1 MKLLGVTVANIHNIC
16 LKMNDI
22 CIPSYCMNAVHLA
35 EQNIGQPR
43 KRWTDRTSLE
53 WLIPCCCCWWWIILC
68 VTWRQLQC
76 AMWCLSNQQLPPCSH
91 MSPPHLVP
99 SQSAMLRAAKILSR
113 SSAVRRQ
120 FSDTCRTQ
128 PLNGIGNPETE
139 PIGSSDKSGIP
150 PATYDSCP
158 VTQFIYFVMRNTN

>member
-1 MKLLGVTVANIHNIC
+1 MHSKLLYECSTPVT
-16 LKMNDI
+16 
-22 CIPSYCMNAVHLA
+22 

-43 KRWTDRTSLE
+43 KRWTDQHPWRQNKPWMAYTLLF
-53 WLIPCCCCWWWIILC
+53 WWWWITLC

-99 SQSAMLRAAKILSR
+99 SQSAMLRAAKIWSR
-113 SSAVRRQ
+113 SSALRRQ
-120 FSDTCRTQ
+120 FSVTCRTQ
-128 PLNGIGNPETE
+128 PLNGTGNPETE
-139 PIGSSDKSGIP
+139 PTGSSDKSGIP

-158 VTQFIYFVMRNTN
+158 VTQFIYFIMRNTN